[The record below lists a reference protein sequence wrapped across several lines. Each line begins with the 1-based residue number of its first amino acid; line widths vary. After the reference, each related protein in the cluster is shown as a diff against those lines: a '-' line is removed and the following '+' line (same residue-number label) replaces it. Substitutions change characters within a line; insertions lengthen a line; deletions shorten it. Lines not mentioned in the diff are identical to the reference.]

1 MTLVSH
7 FVTDVA
13 VVVVVL
19 GFMIFVHELGHFV
32 AAKRFG
38 VRVLVFSLGFGKRLV
53 GFEHGGT
60 DYRISAL
67 PLGGY
72 VRMAGEDPS
81 EPSQNDPGEFF
92 AHPRWQR
99 FFIAIMGPAMNVLTA
114 VLLLAG
120 LYKFHFPKPAYEE
133 QPARVGEVEPGSPA
147 ARAGFQPDDLI
158 VRLDGLQNPK
168 WEDLDIKVVT
178 AAGEPIPVDVE
189 RAGEILHLELNAGPS
204 DAMHVGFSGLSPCV
218 PSLLGDVAPGR
229 PAAQA
234 GLKSGDRVLAVNGH
248 TIACWQDLSTGI
260 QAAQGQPVALTVQR
274 QDKQL
279 TLNVQPLLEQTGKTR
294 RWMIGVALRND
305 MIVRQLSWAQAFR
318 TSIDDNVRSSMATFD
333 VLGKILQR
341 RMSAKTLSGPIG
353 IAQISGQAY
362 REGLPDLLILVAFI
376 SLQLGIFNLLPI
388 PILDGGTILMLGIE
402 GVMRRDLSLKVK
414 ERVFQVGMVFL
425 LLLAVFV
432 MYNDLL
438 KTFKPY

>member
-1 MTLVSH
+1 M
-7 FVTDVA
+7 
-13 VVVVVL
+13 VVVL
-19 GFMIFVHELGHFV
+19 GFMIFVHELGHFL
-32 AAKRFG
+32 AAKKFG
-38 VRVLVFSLGFGKRLV
+38 VRVLVFSLGFGKRLI
-53 GFEHGGT
+53 GFERGGT

-72 VRMAGEDPS
+72 VRMAGEDPTV
-81 EPSQNDPGEFF
+81 PSQNDPGEFF

-99 FFIAIMGPAMNVLTA
+99 FIIAIMGPAMNVLTA

-120 LYKFHFPKPAYEE
+120 LYKVHFPKPAYEE
-133 QPARVGEVEPGSPA
+133 QPARVGDVEPGSPA

-178 AAGEPIPVDVE
+178 AAGESIAVE
-189 RAGEILHLELNAGPS
+189 VNRSGKILHLDLNPGAA
-204 DAMHVGFSGLSPCV
+204 DATQIGFSGLSPCV
-218 PSLLGDVAPGR
+218 PSLLGDVAQDR
-229 PAAQA
+229 PAARA
-234 GLKSGDRVLAVNGH
+234 GLQSGDRVLAVNGRS
-248 TIACWQDLSTGI
+248 IACWQDLSTGI

-274 QDKQL
+274 QERQL
-279 TLNVQPLLEQTGKTR
+279 TLTVQPVLEQSGKTR

-305 MIVRQLSWAQAFR
+305 MIVRQLSWSQAFR
-318 TSIDDNVRSSMATFD
+318 TSIDDNVRSSMATFE

-341 RMSAKTLSGPIG
+341 RMSARTLSGPIG

-425 LLLAVFV
+425 LLLAAFV